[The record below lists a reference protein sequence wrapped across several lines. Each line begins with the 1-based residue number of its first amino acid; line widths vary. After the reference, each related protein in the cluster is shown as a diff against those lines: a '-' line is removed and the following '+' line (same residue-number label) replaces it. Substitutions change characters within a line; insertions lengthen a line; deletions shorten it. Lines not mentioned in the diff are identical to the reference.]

1 MSPKRLLDL
10 SASAVFLA
18 CALPVFGIVALL
30 VKLDSPGP
38 VFYRAKRLGKGGRE
52 FQMLKFRT
60 MVVGADRQGPPITYL
75 RDPRITRVGRFLRD
89 TKLDEIPQLWN
100 VLKGDMSLVGPRA
113 EDPRYRS
120 AYEGRFRPLLDVP
133 PGMTGLS
140 WVRLRRLHE
149 EKVDPGPNWEKHY
162 TEVSLP
168 SKLEADLEYVQ
179 TRSFFGDLRIIAE
192 TLVGFL
198 ADRTK

>member
-10 SASAVFLA
+10 SASATLLA
-18 CALPVFGIVALL
+18 CALPVFGVVALL

-52 FQMLKFRT
+52 FKMLKFRT
-60 MVVGADRQGPPITYL
+60 MVAEADRQGPPVTYL

-89 TKLDEIPQLWN
+89 TKLDELPQLWN

-140 WVRLRRLHE
+140 WVRLKGFHE
-149 EKVDPGPNWEKHY
+149 EKIDPGPDWEKHY

-168 SKLEADLEYVQ
+168 RKLEADLEYLQ
-179 TRSFFGDLRIIAE
+179 TRSFFGDLWILAE

-198 ADRTK
+198 ADRAK